1 MSKPTFDELPEA
13 AAKLNEKHGKHLYF
27 RKSLIDDWLNK
38 GRQMDYLTMKAPLAE
53 NLSRNKW

>member
-1 MSKPTFDELPEA
+1 VNARKIPY
-13 AAKLNEKHGKHLYF
+13 EKHGKRLYF
-27 RKSLIDDWLNK
+27 RKSIIDEWLNK